1 MEIRKVTGG
10 LILCL
15 MTLSVISCNTEEKT
29 ATAEVE
35 ESAQVFEDTEEITYE
50 SITESM
56 EAKQEG
62 TQLESEMNQLIDLAD
77 LFDDNVFPTACAEN
91 VFGKGNY
98 LIDDKLIATV
108 SMSSTFTL
116 DGFRA
121 PLNVCVQAVC
131 KPKDYEEENI
141 ISGKVYFI
149 ENINGQAYEIIEQ
162 YTIDGNWKE
171 KIEELGISY
180 QEQDFLIDGT
190 IQKLKFTLDAPELS
204 YVYLVKFD
212 TAVKG
217 IISVKTVN

>member
-1 MEIRKVTGG
+1 MEIRKVTVG

-15 MTLSVISCNTEEKT
+15 MTLSVISCNTEKKT
-29 ATAEVE
+29 AAAEVE
-35 ESAQVFEDTEEITYE
+35 ESVQVFEDTAEIKYE

-56 EAKQEG
+56 EAEQEG
-62 TQLESEMNQLIDLAD
+62 TQFESEMNQLIDLTD

-91 VFGKGNY
+91 IFGKGNY
-98 LIDDKLIATV
+98 LIDDKLIATT
-108 SMSSTFTL
+108 STSSTFTL

-131 KPKDYEEENI
+131 KPKDYEEENV

-162 YTIDGNWKE
+162 CTVDGNWKE
-171 KIEELGISY
+171 KIEELGIPY
-180 QEQDFLIDGT
+180 QEQELLVDGT
-190 IQKLKFTLDAPELS
+190 LQKLKFTLDAPELS